1 MSGNRNAHT
10 KLLFVSIGLMMLM
23 NGSCSRSSR
32 LSTCAEIRS
41 AAEAMKG
48 GDAFSAVESLR
59 KYAHSPD
66 SFVRTQVVMVAS
78 DLGPTLE
85 EPLRNRCMTIVG
97 EAISDPSGYVLHA
110 SLQGIGN
117 YESSAQQYID
127 HLLAISARQD
137 YPNSLFALESLAR
150 IGPGRRDVGDRLV
163 EAIFEEGSDLR
174 GTGFPCRY
182 TALEA
187 LRSWGDHA
195 CPWLPDLKQVLSSWQ
210 RARSERPPIP
220 AEQRDG
226 PAQWARQH
234 EDVEFNMLVDIIENL
249 ENTCVAGGTGQD
261 KMSQQ

>member
-1 MSGNRNAHT
+1 MAGNRNAHM
-10 KLLFVSIGLMMLM
+10 KLLFVSIGLMTLM

-32 LSTCAEIRS
+32 LSACAEIRS

-48 GDAFSAVESLR
+48 GDAFLAVESLR

-97 EAISDPSGYVLHA
+97 EAISDQSGYVLHV

-117 YESSAQQYID
+117 YESAAEQYID

-137 YPNSLFALESLAR
+137 YPYTRFALRSLAR

-163 EAIFEEGSDLR
+163 EAIVEEGSDLGR
-174 GTGFPCRY
+174 RGFPYRY

-187 LRSWGDHA
+187 LKSWGDQA
-195 CPWLPDLKQVLSSWQ
+195 CPWLPDLQHILSSWQ
-210 RARSERPPIP
+210 QARSERPPIP

-234 EDVEFNMLVDIIENL
+234 EDVEFNELIKIIEIL
-249 ENTCVAGGTGQD
+249 EKTCVAAGTGQD
-261 KMSQQ
+261 KTSQQ